1 MKTVSAGNFKTH
13 CLSLINEVAQSRSI
27 VVVTKYGKPV
37 AKLVP
42 FDTSKDI
49 NDKPLRG
56 SVTFLGDV
64 ISPIDEA
71 WEADS

>member
-1 MKTVSAGNFKTH
+1 MKTVSAGVFKTH
-13 CLSLINEVAQSRSI
+13 CLALITEVAQSRES

-42 FDTSKDI
+42 FDSSKDI
-49 NDKPLRG
+49 DEKPLRG

-64 ISPIDEA
+64 ISPIDEEWQA
-71 WEADS
+71 ES

>member
-13 CLSLINEVAQSRSI
+13 CLSLINEVAQSRVI
-27 VVVTKYGKPV
+27 VIVNQYGKPV

-42 FDTSKDI
+42 FDTGKDI

-71 WEADS
+71 WEGDS